1 MAYKMPLVAD
11 LITAR
16 SSVLFGGPPM
26 LMFATAGLT
35 ACFVTQ
41 STPLITDDAEKN
53 TGSHVVTFT
62 AVIGAPGSA
71 PTTSIALSDAAS
83 TPATR
88 VPCAHAAVFG
98 VLVKFT

>member
-1 MAYKMPLVAD
+1 MPRSAE

-16 SSVLFGGPPM
+16 SSVLLGGPPM
-26 LMFATAGLT
+26 LMFATAGLI

-41 STPLITDDAEKN
+41 STPLMTDDAKKN

-71 PTTSIALSDAAS
+71 PTTSIVLSDAAR

-88 VPCAHAAVFG
+88 VPCAHVAVFA
-98 VLVKFT
+98 VSVKFT